1 MNYSVNYAGF
11 IDLADA
17 TTRTEPGFLA
27 NATENCK
34 PAVAIQ
40 LYKDK
45 NINDFMNG
53 VIISNPI
60 KNQRS

>member
-17 TTRTEPGFLA
+17 TTKNTPEFPT

-53 VIISNPI
+53 VVISNPI
-60 KNQRS
+60 KNQRG